1 MKSTFLA
8 VCLALAQSPAW
19 AESAVNP
26 YPAAYAASM
35 KDRLPVLVFVGQ
47 PAREVPGTRSI
58 SVSTFPEATAPCVV
72 VGVVQNGEMLRHDLA
87 GTPSAS
93 DIQAT
98 AGLRAVP
105 ATTSTSAYPPT
116 SAEAL
121 DEVNAA
127 RAARGLRP
135 FIHDANLTA
144 AAAACAEFRAAR
156 LIAGHT
162 SNDFAA
168 LPAGASASASG
179 CAAWSP
185 GDGWGACCTYE
196 GYTYGGAA
204 YATGRDGRRYMHLFV
219 R

>member
-1 MKSTFLA
+1 MKSTILA
-8 VCLALAQSPAW
+8 VSLTLVVAMTGQ
-19 AESAVNP
+19 AETGVDP

-47 PAREVPGTRSI
+47 PAREVSGTRSI
-58 SVSTFPEATAPCVV
+58 AVKTFPKAAVPCVV
-72 VGVVQNGEMLRHDLA
+72 IGVVRDSEMVRKDLVS
-87 GTPSAS
+87 TPTTP
-93 DIQAT
+93 DIQA
-98 AGLRAVP
+98 AIASLSHP
-105 ATTSTSAYPPT
+105 D

-135 FIHDANLTA
+135 FIRDDNLTSA
-144 AAAACAEFRAAR
+144 ATVCAEFRAAR

-168 LPAGASASASG
+168 LPPGTSSSAAG
-179 CAAWSP
+179 CAAWEPTS
-185 GDGWGACCTYE
+185 GWGSCCTYE
-196 GYTYGGAA
+196 SYTYAGAA